1 MNSIFKD
8 EVSIVLSGEAG
19 QGIQTIEKLL
29 TKILKDEGFNVFATK
44 EYMSRIRGGSNS
56 TEIRVGT
63 KPVRSHKHK
72 IDVLLPLTKKSVEHL
87 DDRVTEDTVVICQ
100 QSELNVEQGKVV
112 DVPIFD
118 MAKDIGGKIYS
129 NIVALGF
136 VLGLFGIKEDNIP
149 KHMKKFFGSKS
160 EDIINNNIKATEEG
174 FEKAKKYYENEE
186 IKIEIKNNE
195 KVENNLLF
203 NGSEAVALGCLA
215 GGCDS
220 IFSYPMTPGSGVLIA
235 MAGFS
240 EKFDDL
246 LVEQAE
252 DEIAAINMAVGG
264 WYAGSRSM
272 ITTSG
277 GGFALMGE
285 GISLA
290 AMLETPVVA
299 HIAQRPGP
307 ATGLPTRTAQE
318 DLNLIM
324 YAGHGEFPRA
334 IFAPG
339 KLEDGFSV
347 AQNSFNLAD
356 KYQVPVFI
364 LTDQSF
370 VDSYYNVEEFDLSEV
385 KIEKQFV
392 KTDKDYKR
400 YALTEDGISPRGIP
414 GYGEGIVGVDSD
426 EHDEAGHIT
435 EDLDLR
441 NKMNEKRLSKLNAL
455 RENALEPELYG
466 NENYKKILVSW
477 GSNYYVAKEALDN
490 LDNDSI
496 ALLHFTQVYPIADKA
511 NEYLEKA
518 EEIIVMENNATGQFE
533 KIMQLETGFK
543 ADHKLLKYN
552 GMPFAVDELTDELK
566 KLI

>member
-1 MNSIFKD
+1 
-8 EVSIVLSGEAG
+8 
-19 QGIQTIEKLL
+19 
-29 TKILKDEGFNVFATK
+29 
-44 EYMSRIRGGSNS
+44 
-56 TEIRVGT
+56 
-63 KPVRSHKHK
+63 
-72 IDVLLPLTKKSVEHL
+72 
-87 DDRVTEDTVVICQ
+87 
-100 QSELNVEQGKVV
+100 
-112 DVPIFD
+112 
-118 MAKDIGGKIYS
+118 
-129 NIVALGF
+129 
-136 VLGLFGIKEDNIP
+136 
-149 KHMKKFFGSKS
+149 
-160 EDIINNNIKATEEG
+160 
-174 FEKAKKYYENEE
+174 
-186 IKIEIKNNE
+186 
-195 KVENNLLF
+195 
-203 NGSEAVALGCLA
+203 
-215 GGCDS
+215 
-220 IFSYPMTPGSGVLIA
+220 MTPGSGVLIA